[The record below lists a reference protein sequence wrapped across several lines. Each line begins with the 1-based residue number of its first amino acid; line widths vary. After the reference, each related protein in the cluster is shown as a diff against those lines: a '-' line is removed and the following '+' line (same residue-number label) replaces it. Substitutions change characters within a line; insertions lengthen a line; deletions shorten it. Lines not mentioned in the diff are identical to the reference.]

1 MVELVENG
9 HRDAAELLLDRGG
22 RSSPKTIIE
31 YHPEC
36 EFAGSYQRNNKRHGQ
51 KNLRCFPMCRAAVSH
66 TPPICV
72 HAITTITNPMYPL
85 FEPLSLARPLKKAR
99 AISSRH
105 AHFVPCL
112 RL

>member
-1 MVELVENG
+1 MELVENG

-72 HAITTITNPMYPL
+72 HAITTITNPMYPPLRAPSTRPSTHEGHAQLVLDTRIL
-85 FEPLSLARPLKKAR
+85 FP
-99 AISSRH
+99 
-105 AHFVPCL
+105 V
-112 RL
+112 